1 MHTHT
6 HTHVYLPLALPCPPH
21 THTHTPPFKQMLE
34 KKPYP
39 SDLLPFSGP
48 GADNK
53 REIKPNGGRFSA
65 D

>member
-6 HTHVYLPLALPCPPH
+6 HIHHLPPLCSALPSP
-21 THTHTPPFKQMLE
+21 HTPPFKQMLE

-48 GADNK
+48 SADNK